1 VEDASE
7 ATETRAERPLQRRA
21 ASAPAPTG
29 QDPHR
34 TLRHGE
40 LRRLRQLTFINIL
53 VAAAV
58 AIWLPFLGGDPVAR
72 WVLAAMLPMAAA
84 GALWLRKVTA
94 SVSLYASEWKVLIG
108 WAPILLAIGAG
119 IVYAGPYSPTPMLL
133 VIVVYFVGLSHDRLV
148 AFTVFGVAAGM
159 VVIHGSLLLA
169 GAIGDPGLVSARS
182 LPWLH
187 RAALFGLTV
196 ASLVVTVVVA
206 RVSRSATRE
215 SVVELDRAVRV
226 AAQREALLQE
236 ARAELDR
243 ALAVG
248 GSGRFTDQVLGSYRL
263 GEVIGR
269 GGMGEVYRGTHV
281 SGGPAAAVKV
291 LRAGNPD
298 ENRAVRFLREA
309 ELTAGLD
316 ASNVVR
322 VLEFGD
328 GREGLPY
335 IAMELLV
342 GVDLATVLRDR
353 PRLPPH
359 EVCELVAQ
367 IATGVDAA
375 ARAGIIHRDLKPR
388 NLFHHQPEY
397 GAPIWKILDFGMA
410 RLADDDG
417 NLTRG
422 NIVGTPS
429 YMAPEQAQG
438 GAVGPAVDIYAL
450 GAVAFRALTGEPP
463 FRGTDMG
470 TILYRVIHTEPPRAS
485 KLATLPT
492 AVDAVFARALSK
504 SPSERPSSATE
515 LAIAL
520 ADALGYEAH
529 TVTAAAPMGP
539 PQSRRA

>member
-1 VEDASE
+1 M
-7 ATETRAERPLQRRA
+7 QRRA
-21 ASAPAPTG
+21 ATSAAGSTR

-40 LRRLRQLTFINIL
+40 LRRLRQLTIINIL
-53 VAAAV
+53 VAAGV
-58 AIWLPFLGGDPVAR
+58 AAFLPFLGGDPVAR
-72 WVLAAMLPMAAA
+72 WVLAASLPMVAV

-94 SVSLYASEWKVLIG
+94 DASLYASEWLVLIG
-108 WAPILLAIGAG
+108 WAPILFAIGAG
-119 IVYAGPYSPTPMLL
+119 IVYAGPYSPTPMLF
-133 VIVVYFVGLSHDRLV
+133 VIVIYFVGLSHDRLV
-148 AFTVFGVAAGM
+148 AFTVFGLATGM
-159 VVIHGSLLLA
+159 VVIHGTLLLA
-169 GAIGDPGLVSARS
+169 GVIDDPGLVSARY
-182 LPWLH
+182 LTWLH
-187 RAALFGLTV
+187 KAALFGLTV
-196 ASLVVTVVVA
+196 SSLIATIVVA
-206 RVSRSATRE
+206 RVSRRATRE
-215 SVVELDRAVRV
+215 SVVELDRAVRT

-248 GSGRFTDQVLGSYRL
+248 GPGRFTDQVLGSYRL

-269 GGMGEVYRGTHV
+269 GAMGEVYRGTHV
-281 SGGPAAAVKV
+281 TGGPAAAVKV

-328 GREGLPY
+328 GSDGLPY

-342 GVDLATVLRDR
+342 GVDLATVLRER

-359 EVCELVAQ
+359 EVCEIVAQ

-375 ARAGIIHRDLKPR
+375 ARAGIIHRDIKPR
-388 NLFHHQPEY
+388 NLFRHEPQY

-417 NLTRG
+417 ALTRG

-438 GAVGPAVDIYAL
+438 GEVGPAVDVYAL

-470 TILYRVIHTEPPRAS
+470 TVLYRVIHTEAPRAS
-485 KLATLPT
+485 KLVGVSA
-492 AVDAVFARALSK
+492 AVDAVFARALAK
-504 SPSERPSSATE
+504 SPSERPTSATE

-529 TVTAAAPMGP
+529 TVTVAH
-539 PQSRRA
+539 QRES

>member
-1 VEDASE
+1 MEDASE
-7 ATETRAERPLQRRA
+7 DHQTRAARPSQRRPA
-21 ASAPAPTG
+21 TSPAPSSA
-29 QDPHR
+29 QDPHL

-40 LRRLRQLTFINIL
+40 LRRLRQLTIINIL

-58 AIWLPFLGGDPVAR
+58 AAWLPFLGGDPVAR
-72 WVLAAMLPMAAA
+72 WVLAATLPMAAA

-94 SVSLYASEWKVLIG
+94 SASLYASEWMVLLG
-108 WAPILLAIGAG
+108 WAPILAAIGAG
-119 IVYAGPYSPTPMLL
+119 IVYAGLYSPTPMLL

-159 VVIHGSLLLA
+159 VALYGSLLLA
-169 GAIGDPGLVSARS
+169 GVIEDPGLVSARY
-182 LPWLH
+182 LTWLH
-187 RAALFGLTV
+187 KAGLFGLIQVGLV
-196 ASLVVTVVVA
+196 ATLVVA
-206 RVSRSATRE
+206 RVSRSATKE

-243 ALAVG
+243 ALAIG
-248 GSGRFTDQVLGSYRL
+248 GPGRFTDQVLGSYRL

-281 SGGPAAAVKV
+281 NGGPPAAVKV
-291 LRAGNPD
+291 LRSGNPD

-309 ELTAGLD
+309 ELTAALD

-322 VLEFGD
+322 VMEFGD
-328 GREGLPY
+328 GRDGLPY

-353 PRLPPH
+353 PRLPAH

-367 IATGVDAA
+367 VAAGIDAA
-375 ARAGIIHRDLKPR
+375 ARAGIIHRDIKPR
-388 NLFHHQPEY
+388 NVFRHQPEH
-397 GAPIWKILDFGMA
+397 GPPIWKILDFGMA

-417 NLTRG
+417 ALTRG

-438 GAVGPAVDIYAL
+438 GTVGPAVDVYAL

-463 FRGTDMG
+463 FRGADMG
-470 TILYRVIHTEPPRAS
+470 TILYRVIHTRPPRAS
-485 KLATLPT
+485 TLAPVPA
-492 AVDAVFARALSK
+492 AVDAVFARALAK

-520 ADALGYEAH
+520 ADALGYDAH
-529 TVTAAAPMGP
+529 TVTAAAPP
-539 PQSRRA
+539 PRRP

>member
-1 VEDASE
+1 VENASE
-7 ATETRAERPLQRRA
+7 DRQTLAERPALRRA
-21 ASAPAPTG
+21 ETAAAGSTT
-29 QDPHR
+29 QDPHQ

-53 VAAAV
+53 VAAGV
-58 AIWLPFLGGDPVAR
+58 AAWLPFLGGDPVAR
-72 WVLAAMLPMAAA
+72 WVLAATLPLAGA

-108 WAPILLAIGAG
+108 WAGILIAIGAG

-133 VIVVYFVGLSHDRLV
+133 VIVIYFVGLSHDRLV
-148 AFTVFGVAAGM
+148 AFSVFGFAAGM
-159 VVIHGSLLLA
+159 VVVHGSLLLA
-169 GAIGDPGLVSARS
+169 GVIDDPGLVSA
-182 LPWLH
+182 LHLTWLH
-187 RAALFGLTV
+187 KAALFGLTV
-196 ASLVVTVVVA
+196 ASLVVTIIVA
-206 RVSRSATRE
+206 RVSRRATRE

-269 GGMGEVYRGTHV
+269 GGMGEVYRGAHTN
-281 SGGPAAAVKV
+281 GGPPAAVKV
-291 LRAGNPD
+291 LRSGNPD

-309 ELTAGLD
+309 ELTAALE
-316 ASNVVR
+316 SHNVVR

-328 GREGLPY
+328 GRNGLPY

-342 GVDLATVLRDR
+342 GRDLATVLRDR
-353 PRLPPH
+353 PRMPAQ
-359 EVCELVAQ
+359 EVCELIAQ
-367 IATGVDAA
+367 IASGLDAA
-375 ARAGIIHRDLKPR
+375 ARAGIIHRDIKPR
-388 NLFHHQPEY
+388 NLFLHQPDH
-397 GAPIWKILDFGMA
+397 GPPIWKILDFGMA
-410 RLADDDG
+410 RLADDEG
-417 NLTRG
+417 NLTQG

-438 GAVGPAVDIYAL
+438 RAVGPAVDVYAL

-485 KLATLPT
+485 KLAGLPP
-492 AVDAVFARALSK
+492 AVDAVLARALSK
-504 SPSERPSSATE
+504 SPSDRPTSATE

-529 TVTAAAPMGP
+529 TVTAATPA
-539 PQSRRA
+539 Q

>member
-1 VEDASE
+1 
-7 ATETRAERPLQRRA
+7 
-21 ASAPAPTG
+21 
-29 QDPHR
+29 
-34 TLRHGE
+34 
-40 LRRLRQLTFINIL
+40 
-53 VAAAV
+53 VAA
-58 AIWLPFLGGDPVAR
+58 WLPFLGGDPVAR
-72 WVLAAMLPMAAA
+72 WVLAATLPLAAA
-84 GALWLRKVTA
+84 GAMWLRRVTA
-94 SVSLYASEWKVLIG
+94 SVSLYTSEWKVLIG

-133 VIVVYFVGLSHDRLV
+133 VIVVYFVGLSHDPLV

-159 VVIHGSLLLA
+159 VAIHGSLLLA
-169 GAIGDPGLVSARS
+169 GLIGDPGLVSARF

-187 RAALFGLTV
+187 RAALFGLTL

-206 RVSRSATRE
+206 RVSRRATRE

-248 GSGRFTDQVLGSYRL
+248 GSGRFSDQVLGSYRL

-281 SGGPAAAVKV
+281 NGGPPAAVKV

-309 ELTAGLD
+309 ELTVALD
-316 ASNVVR
+316 SPNVVR
-322 VLEFGD
+322 VLELGD
-328 GREGLPY
+328 GRNGLPY

-342 GVDLATVLRDR
+342 GQDLATVLRER
-353 PRLPPH
+353 PRMPPQ

-367 IATGVDAA
+367 VAAGLDAA
-375 ARAGIIHRDLKPR
+375 ARAGIIHRDIKPR
-388 NLFHHQPEY
+388 NLFRHQPPH
-397 GAPIWKILDFGMA
+397 GPPLWKILDFGMA
-410 RLADDDG
+410 RYADDDG
-417 NLTRG
+417 NLTHG

-438 GAVGPAVDIYAL
+438 KTVGPAVDVYAL

-463 FRGTDMG
+463 VRGADMG

-485 KLATLPT
+485 KLAALPA
-492 AVDAVFARALSK
+492 AVDAVFARALAK

-529 TVTAAAPMGP
+529 TVTVE
-539 PQSRRA
+539 R